1 MFIICVRRHYNK
13 NAHAIN
19 GDKLNPCAV
28 PFKKTKQSV
37 SPFKYF
43 DKGADT
49 HSLGRPLFPK
59 RRINKMCRSLPLT
72 S

>member
-28 PFKKTKQSV
+28 PFKKTKQS
-37 SPFKYF
+37 SALHLNILTK
-43 DKGADT
+43 ALT
-49 HSLGRPLFPK
+49 RIHSDVHY
-59 RRINKMCRSLPLT
+59 SL
-72 S
+72 SAE